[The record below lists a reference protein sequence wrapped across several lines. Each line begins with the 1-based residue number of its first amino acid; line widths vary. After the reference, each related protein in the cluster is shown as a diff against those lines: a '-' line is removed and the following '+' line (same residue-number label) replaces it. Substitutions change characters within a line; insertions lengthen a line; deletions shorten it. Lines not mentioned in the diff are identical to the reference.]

1 MAAGRIFLTCAN
13 TAEGAL
19 LEMVMRNSRNALF
32 GILALTSALGATT
45 ALPTEGAELYA
56 RSAYKAVPGPLF
68 SYPYGATYQRVDY
81 ARRRYGYPYVGLTY
95 GNYYAPD
102 YAYSYAPPY
111 WNYHDPFYPK
121 LYGYNSSCY
130 RSRLC

>member
-1 MAAGRIFLTCAN
+1 MAARRTFLTFA
-13 TAEGAL
+13 TAAECTL
-19 LEMVMRNSRNALF
+19 LEMAMRNSRNALL
-32 GILALTSALGATT
+32 GILALTSASGATT

-81 ARRRYGYPYVGLTY
+81 ARRRYGYPYVGLPY

-102 YAYSYAPPY
+102 YAYS
-111 WNYHDPFYPK
+111 HYPSY
-121 LYGYNSSCY
+121 YGYSSNCY
-130 RSRLC
+130 RSRPC